1 MNISDDNLTELICQH
16 LDRSTQDL
24 DAEVVARL
32 DALRM
37 QAMERTATDTD
48 SVDEALLVDAV
59 LTGLEEQPLP
69 GSVSS
74 RLDAMRA
81 QAVDRYTAPEAKPTK
96 PQIQTWLQTWF
107 GEKLALSASMV
118 ATACVLVTVV
128 SLVYVREGSE
138 GNLTLND
145 ELTLVASAEDLEL
158 YENLDFYLWLDE
170 NGFAN

>member
-1 MNISDDNLTELICQH
+1 MNISHDKLTALVCQY

-24 DAEVVARL
+24 DAEIVARL
-32 DALRM
+32 DAVRM
-37 QAMERTATDTD
+37 QALQRTAADAD
-48 SVDEALLVDAV
+48 AVDEALLVDAL

-69 GSVSS
+69 DSVAN

-81 QAVDRYTAPEAKPTK
+81 QAVDKYTAPAARPAQA
-96 PQIQTWLQTWF
+96 QIQTWLQTWF
-107 GEKLALSASMV
+107 GEKFALSASMV

-145 ELTLVASAEDLEL
+145 ELTLIASAEDLEL